1 MPQRFCMAFSI
12 WRDNGKM
19 RARELVADGIQ
30 VLAARALSLVGAAAV
45 GILVARSLGPEG
57 RGTYAVPAIVSS
69 FVATVFA
76 GLSTAL
82 ASAMLKD
89 GAGRG
94 ALRAALLAAL
104 PLVATGAIV
113 AAGLSIAMHDLWAA
127 PYAVGILP
135 FLAASAIVNGYA
147 YGRKNVRVVA
157 IFALATPLV
166 TLLLLGAGFALRG
179 ASPPVAVAMWA
190 GGNALVAAVGFGAV
204 FWNSRGLASQ
214 YVPVW
219 PFFRY
224 ALAVGA
230 TGLVAMLNY
239 RIDLYIVAA
248 LTSHAE
254 LGLYTTALSAAETLL
269 VAAQVG
275 SIVTVP
281 QMGSLPQDQ
290 AAYLTARCVRN
301 NLVFVGVCG
310 LVAIVLAEPL
320 VDLLYGRAF
329 LPAVAPLRILVLGI
343 VPWSAASIMSS
354 YFTLNGKRPQVA
366 LCTAAASAVAC
377 GIMAFVLVP
386 RLGISG
392 AAIATTVS
400 YAVSVVVMSVYFS
413 KQTKV
418 PISQI
423 LFFQPE
429 DFRGYRKLAVSFLSK
444 EALGVEEPSRS

>member
-1 MPQRFCMAFSI
+1 MT
-12 WRDNGKM
+12 
-19 RARELVADGIQ
+19 DGVQ

-45 GILVARSLGPEG
+45 GILVARTLGPAG

-82 ASAMLKD
+82 ASSMLKD

-94 ALRAALLAAL
+94 ALRAAVLAAIPL
-104 PLVATGAIV
+104 VVSGVLVAT
-113 AAGLSIAMHDLWAA
+113 GLSIAMHDLWAI
-127 PYAVGILP
+127 PYAAGILP

-147 YGRKNVRVVA
+147 YGRKNVRIVA

-166 TLLLLGAGFALRG
+166 TLLCLATGFVLRG
-179 ASPPVAVAMWA
+179 ASPQVAIAMWA
-190 GGNALVAAVGFGAV
+190 AGNALVAAIGFGIV
-204 FWNSRGLASQ
+204 LWTSRPLPKQ
-214 YVPVW
+214 HVPVW

-224 ALAVGA
+224 TLAVGA

-248 LTSHAE
+248 LTTHAQ
-254 LGLYTTALSAAETLL
+254 LGFYTTALSAAETLL

-281 QMGSLPQDQ
+281 QMGSLSRDE

-301 NLVFVGVCG
+301 NLIFVGACG
-310 LVAIVLAEPL
+310 LVAVVVAEPL
-320 VDLLYGRAF
+320 VSLLYGRAF
-329 LPAVAPLRILVLGI
+329 LPAVAPLRILVIGI

-354 YFTLNGKRPQVA
+354 YFTLNGKRPQIA
-366 LCTAAASAVAC
+366 LCTASASAIAC
-377 GIMAFVLVP
+377 GAMAFVLVP
-386 RLGISG
+386 RFGISG
-392 AAIATTVS
+392 AAVATTVS
-400 YAVSVVVMSVYFS
+400 YVVSVVVMSAYFS

-418 PISQI
+418 PMSHV
-423 LFFQPE
+423 LLFQPE
-429 DFRGYRKLAVSFLSK
+429 DFRGYCKLAVSFFSK
-444 EALGVEEPSRS
+444 PAVGIEEPSKG